1 MDGLR
6 IFRSHGYTATPVIDF
21 YGHYLGSITEGDF
34 LYYIADH
41 PHFLE
46 EDLKTVEISDLIRKE
61 FMPPVSFNVSMSE
74 LFQRS
79 LEQNYVPVVDDRN
92 IFIGIVTR
100 KSIISYLMKEVSL
113 VQPTFANEAEAR
125 SLFHPVFT
133 LR

>member
-6 IFRSHGYTATPVIDF
+6 IFRNHGYTATPVIDF

-34 LYYIADH
+34 LYYMADH

-46 EDLKTVEISDLIRKE
+46 EDLETVEIGDLIRKE
-61 FMPPVSFNVSMSE
+61 FMPAVPFNVSMNE
-74 LFQRS
+74 LFERS

-100 KSIISYLMKEVSL
+100 KAIISYLMKEVSL
-113 VQPTFANEAEAR
+113 VQPIFANETEIR
-125 SLFHPVFT
+125 NILNPVFT